1 MALTPAHH
9 PACPLCPPAPAAPP
23 SPGLLRRAAGGFGLL
38 LRTFPESELL
48 RRAVCEFGL
57 TTVLLLAV
65 VTGVR
70 WLFAP
75 DAAGVGGV
83 AFAVLGA
90 GVGVLL
96 AVLMLSAPG
105 RCSGGHLNPAVTLA
119 LWRLGMFPGRD
130 VVPYLVAQLSG
141 SVVGTWLA
149 GLLSGPVVSR
159 PPVAHASVRPGPGW
173 GDGAVVAAEAGVLA
187 GSTLMLAGLLAHP
200 VGRRLLPYA
209 VGVVTALVIAVLGP
223 LSGGSANPARQFGPA
238 LLSGEA
244 GRLWVFVVGPVL
256 GAVTGA
262 GLGSGLRTGIGSGLR
277 TRIGAGPGGPVRSR
291 KP

>member
-1 MALTPAHH
+1 MTLTPARDATAGLPG
-9 PACPLCPPAPAAPP
+9 PALSP
-23 SPGLLRRAAGGFGLL
+23 SPGLVV
-38 LRTFPESELL
+38 
-48 RRAVCEFGL
+48 RAVCEFGL
-57 TTVLLLAV
+57 TALLLLSV

-75 DAAGVGGV
+75 DGAGGRGV

-90 GVGVLL
+90 GVGALL

-105 RCSGGHLNPAVTLA
+105 RCSGGHVNPAVTFA

-130 VVPYLVAQLSG
+130 VVPYCVAQLGG

-149 GLLSGPVVSR
+149 GLVWGPAVSR
-159 PPVAHASVRPGPGW
+159 QPVGYASVRPDPAW
-173 GDGAVVAAEAGVLA
+173 GGASVVAAEAGVLA
-187 GSTLMLAGLLAHP
+187 VSTLLLAGLLARP

-209 VGVVTALVIAVLGP
+209 VGLLTALVIAVLGP

-238 LLSGEA
+238 LLSGEIR
-244 GRLWVFVVGPVL
+244 RLWMYVVGPVL
-256 GAVTGA
+256 GAAAGAGIGAVLRTGVGA
-262 GLGSGLRTGIGSGLR
+262 GLRGGLGGWPSGLF
-277 TRIGAGPGGPVRSR
+277 RSR